1 MATPKSPFSFLDGI
15 FERVAAGPQ
24 PPQWLVHE
32 AQQRLVLFLN
42 HVLMQEKEAMNRLV
56 RQKGRVARVQ
66 WRSYSLALV
75 ITPAGLF
82 NVAPETATPD
92 LRLEVTEASPFTL
105 AKGTLRGDKP
115 AIRIEGDVQLAA
127 EINWLVDHVRWDVEE
142 DLARVIG
149 DTPAHTVA
157 QVAGRATQALRQFV
171 GSRMARSDAA
181 AAASST
187 PSSTSAPSTSSAA
200 AAAAYVAPVGSA
212 APAGTTAPAVPAAG
226 VSVAPVLL
234 SPPGGADRADA

>member
-1 MATPKSPFSFLDGI
+1 MATQSPFSFLSGLV
-15 FERVAAGPQ
+15 ERVMAGPQ
-24 PPQWLVHE
+24 APEWLVSEMH
-32 AQQRLVLFLN
+32 QRLVLFIN

-92 LRLEVTEASPFTL
+92 LRLEVTQTSPFSL
-105 AKGTLRGDKP
+105 AQGALRGDKP

-157 QVAGRATQALRQFV
+157 QVAGRGAQALQQFV

-181 AAASST
+181 AAPFTST
-187 PSSTSAPSTSSAA
+187 PSAPAA
-200 AAAAYVAPVGSA
+200 TNTAAYVPPIAPSMGASA
-212 APAGTTAPAVPAAG
+212 APAP
-226 VSVAPVLL
+226 L
-234 SPPGGADRADA
+234 SPTGGADRADA